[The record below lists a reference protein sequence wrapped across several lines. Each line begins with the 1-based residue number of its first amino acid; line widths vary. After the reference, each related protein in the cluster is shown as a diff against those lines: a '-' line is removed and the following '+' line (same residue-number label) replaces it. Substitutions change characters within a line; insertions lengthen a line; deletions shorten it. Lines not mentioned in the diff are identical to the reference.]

1 MEECVGWQSVFQC
14 FGHHFVDLV
23 KHFFTGTQ
31 IKIVNETK
39 SIIDFL
45 DLNP

>member
-14 FGHHFVDLV
+14 SGHHCVEV
-23 KHFFTGTQ
+23 KHFFTGRQ

-45 DLNP
+45 DHSP